1 MNVNIDIKLMEGLDE
16 GVIFLNR
23 SGHILDFNSAARPYL
38 KPCFNAA
45 EKIAHLIGDGLSHK
59 VNRPTPV
66 TFLEVGPG
74 QTGPVDVHLCSNAL
88 SDFMLLITRRATSAV
103 SPLNADSQP
112 ITFALLGD
120 EIRHEMTHLREQI
133 AYITAQS
140 TAPDFAPVIAS
151 SERLSRFFVALDQL
165 ASLCQGESFLNG
177 KRISLTTL
185 IHEVLAELPRHR
197 CDFAINQVLSD
208 TEEHRGLLY
217 GDQVWLK
224 SGLKGLLEAIVDSG
238 PPGCQVELRLRQ
250 SGSYLVFTGGFMNA
264 TVPSSGSF
272 HRPGHQRN
280 LTIGTQIDLRIP
292 IARRIFE
299 RHGGQLKITEMDSD
313 NPDEFN
319 RGIDSFTLSL
329 PTGASNLSKR
339 SSACDDCPV
348 TRQAEAYAHDLASL
362 IPTDHKDSEVTQEE
376 LTFLRAV
383 MSTHAS

>member
-1 MNVNIDIKLMEGLDE
+1 MNVNIDIKLMESLDQ

-45 EKIAHLIGDGLSHK
+45 EKIAHLIADGLNHK

-66 TFLEVGPG
+66 TFLEVGAG
-74 QTGPVDVHLCSNAL
+74 QTSPVDVHLCSNTQ
-88 SDFMLLITRRATSAV
+88 SDFMLLITRRATLAV
-103 SPLNADSQP
+103 SPLNADSKP

-133 AYITAQS
+133 ACITAQS

-151 SERLSRFFVALDQL
+151 SERLSRFFVAMDQL
-165 ASLCQGESFLNG
+165 SSLSQGESFLNG

-197 CDFAINQVLSD
+197 CAFSINHVLSD
-208 TEEHRGLLY
+208 TAERLGVLY

-250 SGSYLVFTGGFMNA
+250 SGNYLVFTGGFMNA

-272 HRPGHQRN
+272 HRPGHQGN

-299 RHGGQLKITEMDSD
+299 RHGGSLKITEMDSD

-348 TRQAEAYAHDLASL
+348 TRQAEAYAQDLASL

-376 LTFLRAV
+376 LTFLMAV
-383 MSTHAS
+383 MSTYAS